1 MTVKK
6 TAKQGAL
13 LVLLSALIFA
23 AQCGKKEGD
32 APQKADA
39 DLRYARY
46 AIALYSKAG
55 STAKGDYVTTLTK
68 TEKVEVEDQANVD
81 GPKGPVTYIKVR
93 AAGDKI
99 GFAEERHFATEV
111 AVVLSDSPKLL
122 QRPVVTAGKGFN
134 ADALKQGTI
143 AFIEGRSEEAETWF
157 EISGTAAAGHFRG
170 WIRASEVSR
179 DFTTVTDAVL
189 LEKAIAQFQSD
200 KQSEKDEGRK
210 ALEELSTNNN
220 ASIAGLAAKALET
233 PKESEDKEEHEEPA
247 APETPSVPA
256 KPPAG

>member
-1 MTVKK
+1 MINKT
-6 TAKQGAL
+6 TAKQRTL

-23 AQCGKKEGD
+23 VQCGKKEAD
-32 APQKADA
+32 APQADA

-68 TEKVEVEDQANVD
+68 TEKVEVEDKANVD
-81 GPKGPVTYIKVR
+81 GPKGPVAYIKVR
-93 AAGDKI
+93 AAGDKV

-220 ASIAGLAAKALET
+220 ASIAGLAAKALEA
-233 PKESEDKEEHEEPA
+233 PKADEEKEEREEPA
-247 APETPSVPA
+247 APETPSAPV